1 MSKQCGDN
9 LRENVIGWVNG
20 DDYISCTFTQKKYI
34 NKVRKIMQKAPNLV
48 PIFVEN
54 PDGSIFCHLPIKVLK
69 LSLITSQNRGFAK
82 KKQEG
87 VENGE
92 V

>member
-1 MSKQCGDN
+1 MAKQCKDDPK
-9 LRENVIGWVNG
+9 ENVIGWISG

-34 NKVRKIMQKAPNLV
+34 NKVRKIAQKAPNLV

-54 PDGSIFCHLPIKVLK
+54 PDGSIFCHLPLKVLK
-69 LSLITSQNRGFAK
+69 LSLITGQNRGFAK
-82 KKQEG
+82 KTQKV
-87 VENGE
+87 VEDGE